1 MIALDLAK
9 YIVTKC
15 VKDSCAISNLQL
27 QKILYF
33 IQKDFLCRGEFA
45 FLDAIE
51 AWPFGPVVPAVYY
64 HFCIFGSMSITTA
77 YEGITIE
84 AKDRARIDP
93 IVEAKRVLPP
103 WDLVEDTHRKNGA
116 WDQIYQDGAGN
127 RKVIPPDLI
136 RVAG

>member
-33 IQKDFLCRGEFA
+33 IQKDFLCRDESA
-45 FLDAIE
+45 FPDAIE

-64 HFCIFGSMSITTA
+64 HFCIFGSMAITTA
-77 YEGITIE
+77 YEGIDIE
-84 AKDRARIDP
+84 EKDRARIDP
-93 IVEAKRVLPP
+93 IVEEKRVLPP

-127 RKVIPPDLI
+127 RSVIPPDLI
-136 RVAG
+136 KAAG

>member
-9 YIVTKC
+9 YIITKC
-15 VKDSCAISNLQL
+15 VKDNCAISNLQL

-33 IQKDFLCRGEFA
+33 IQRDFLRCDESA
-45 FLDAIE
+45 FSDAIE

-64 HFCIFGSMSITTA
+64 HFCIFGSMAITTA
-77 YEGITIE
+77 YEGIVVE
-84 AKDRARIDP
+84 AKDRTRIDR
-93 IVEAKRVLPP
+93 IVETKRVLPP

-127 RKVIPPDLI
+127 RTVIPPDLI
-136 RVAG
+136 KVAG